1 MNQFLKKALSF
12 GLASAMIATALSSCG
27 SDNGGSSTPDSSSQG
42 GSSVA
47 SGETFKLGGM
57 GPLTGANASYGISVN
72 QGAQIAVDEIN
83 AAGGVNGMQIELFF
97 QDDESD
103 AETAMSAYNKL
114 MDNGIQA
121 LLGATTSGPTIALTD
136 LTKEDGILQLTPSGS
151 AMECTQYDN
160 CFRICFTDP
169 LQGVTMA
176 NYAAET
182 LGYKNAAI
190 IYDVSNDYSSGMADA
205 FVKEF
210 EAKGGKIV
218 ANESFTAGDM
228 DFNTQLTTV
237 KSSGADV
244 LFLPIYYQDVAFI
257 VGQAQKMGMEIPYL
271 GGDGWDGVLGQLE
284 DASVVEGAIFLT
296 PFAANDTAENV
307 QNFVK
312 AYEEKYNATPD
323 QFAADAYDGVYVIKA
338 AIEKAGSTEPQAII
352 DAMTEISV
360 SGLTGDMTFDATGE
374 PNKAA
379 KVVEIVNGAYEVK
392 LAE

>member
-12 GLASAMIATALSSCG
+12 GLASAMVATALSGCG
-27 SDNGGSSTPDSSSQG
+27 DNGSSSTPDSSSQG

-47 SGETFKLGGM
+47 SGETFKLGSM
-57 GPLTGANASYGISVN
+57 GPLTGPNASYGISVN

-83 AAGGVNGMQIELFF
+83 AAGGVLGKQIEFFF

-136 LTKEDGILQLTPSGS
+136 LTNEDGILQLTPSGS
-151 AMECTQYDN
+151 AIECTQYDN

-176 NYAAET
+176 DYAVET
-182 LGYKNAAI
+182 LGYKNAAV
-190 IYDVSNDYSSGMADA
+190 IYDVSNDYSTGMAEA

-218 ANESFTAGDM
+218 ANESFTKGDV
-228 DFNTQLTTV
+228 DFNTQLTSV

-244 LFLPIYYQDVAFI
+244 IRMWLSLLVRLRKWVWKSPIWAATAGTAFWI
-257 VGQAQKMGMEIPYL
+257 SWKIPL
-271 GGDGWDGVLGQLE
+271 
-284 DASVVEGAIFLT
+284 S
-296 PFAANDTAENV
+296 
-307 QNFVK
+307 
-312 AYEEKYNATPD
+312 
-323 QFAADAYDGVYVIKA
+323 
-338 AIEKAGSTEPQAII
+338 
-352 DAMTEISV
+352 
-360 SGLTGDMTFDATGE
+360 
-374 PNKAA
+374 
-379 KVVEIVNGAYEVK
+379 
-392 LAE
+392 

>member
-12 GLASAMIATALSSCG
+12 VMASAMIATALSGCG
-27 SDNGGSSTPDSSSQG
+27 SEGSSTPEGSDN

-57 GPLTGANASYGISVN
+57 GPLTGPTASYGISVN
-72 QGAQIAVDEIN
+72 QGAQVAVDEIN
-83 AAGGVNGMQIELFF
+83 AAGGVLGMQIELFF

-103 AETAMSAYNKL
+103 PETAMSAYNKL
-114 MDNGIQA
+114 MDKGIQA
-121 LLGATTSGPTIALTD
+121 LLGATTSGATIALTD

-176 NYAAET
+176 DYAADT
-182 LGYKNAAI
+182 LGYTKAAVV
-190 IYDVSNDYSSGMADA
+190 YDVSNDYSSGMAKA
-205 FVKEF
+205 FMEEF
-210 EAKGGKIV
+210 GSKGGTIV
-218 ANESFTAGDM
+218 AEESFSSGDM

-244 LFLPIYYQDVAFI
+244 LFLPVYYQDVAFI
-257 VGQAQKMGMEIPYL
+257 VGQAQKMGLEIPYL
-271 GGDGWDGVLGQLE
+271 GGDGWDGVLDQVK
-284 DASVVEGAIFLT
+284 DDPSVVEGAIFLT
-296 PFAANDTAENV
+296 PFAANDPAENV
-307 QNFVK
+307 QSFVK
-312 AYEEKYNATPD
+312 AYQEKYNATPD

-338 AIEKAGSTEPQAII
+338 AIEKAGSTDPQAII

-360 SGLTGDMTFDATGE
+360 SGLTGDMTFDASGE

-379 KVVEIVNGAYEVK
+379 KVVEIVNGEYEVK

>member
-1 MNQFLKKALSF
+1 MNQFLKKLLSF
-12 GLASAMIATALSSCG
+12 GLASAMIATALSGCG
-27 SDNGGSSTPDSSSQG
+27 NNDGSSTPDGSSDNG
-42 GSSVA
+42 GSVA

-103 AETAMSAYNKL
+103 AETAMNAYNKL

-176 NYAAET
+176 DYAAET
-182 LGYKNAAI
+182 LGYRNAAI

-312 AYEEKYNATPD
+312 AYQEKYNAVPD

>member
-1 MNQFLKKALSF
+1 MNQFLKKALS
-12 GLASAMIATALSSCG
+12 LVMASAMIATALSGCG
-27 SDNGGSSTPDSSSQG
+27 SEGSSTPEGSDN

-57 GPLTGANASYGISVN
+57 GPLTGPNASYGISVN
-72 QGAQIAVDEIN
+72 QGAQVAVDEIN
-83 AAGGVNGMQIELFF
+83 AAGGVLGMQIELFF

-103 AETAMSAYNKL
+103 PETAMSAYNKL
-114 MDNGIQA
+114 MDKGIQA
-121 LLGATTSGPTIALTD
+121 LLGATTSGATIALTD

-176 NYAAET
+176 DYAADT
-182 LGYKNAAI
+182 LGYTKAAV
-190 IYDVSNDYSSGMADA
+190 IYDVSNDYSSGMAKA
-205 FVKEF
+205 FMEEF
-210 EAKGGKIV
+210 GSKGGTIV
-218 ANESFTAGDM
+218 AEESFSSGDM

-244 LFLPIYYQDVAFI
+244 LFLPVYYQDVAFI
-257 VGQAQKMGMEIPYL
+257 VGQAQKMGLEIPYL
-271 GGDGWDGVLGQLE
+271 GGDGWDGVLDQVK
-284 DASVVEGAIFLT
+284 DDPSVVEGAIFLT
-296 PFAANDTAENV
+296 PFAANDPAENV
-307 QNFVK
+307 QSFVK
-312 AYEEKYNATPD
+312 AYQEKYNATPD

-338 AIEKAGSTEPQAII
+338 AIEKAGSTDPQAII

-360 SGLTGDMTFDATGE
+360 SGLTGDMTFDASGE

-379 KVVEIVNGAYEVK
+379 KVVEIVNGEYEVK